1 MSRNKFSDV
10 YIQMFDN
17 EQMFISISYDGH
29 ISTLPLP
36 LEKEKLID
44 GNTLTATYII
54 KRKYQ
59 LGSERPRDVAV
70 FNISIGDIKV
80 CLNYPYPLE
89 NFKTTPFYLHHTFA
103 KTEQE

>member
-36 LEKEKLID
+36 LE
-44 GNTLTATYII
+44 
-54 KRKYQ
+54 YQ

-103 KTEQE
+103 KNEQE